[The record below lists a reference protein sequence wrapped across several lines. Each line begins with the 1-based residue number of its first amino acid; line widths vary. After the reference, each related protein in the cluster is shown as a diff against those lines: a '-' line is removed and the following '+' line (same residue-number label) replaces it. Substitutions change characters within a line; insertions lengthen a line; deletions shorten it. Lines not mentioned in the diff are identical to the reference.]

1 MSRLPAAAERPLFVY
16 GTLLDESFTSNLLE
30 RPVRSE
36 AARLLDFELL
46 RLEGLGYPTAFYAPG
61 EWIEGRLYRQLS
73 DQDYIRLDG
82 YEGVDEG
89 LYQRVEAMTVAEE
102 ENAKG
107 LLETVFVY
115 VPTEKTLSR
124 YGAL

>member
-1 MSRLPAAAERPLFVY
+1 MSRLPTAAERPLFVY

-30 RPVRSE
+30 RTVRSE

-73 DQDYIRLDG
+73 GEDYIRLDT

-89 LYQRVEAMTVAEE
+89 LYQRVEAVVVAGEE
-102 ENAKG
+102 RVKRPP
-107 LLETVFVY
+107 ETGFVY
-115 VPTEKTLSR
+115 VPTEKTLRR